1 MESRVFRGWGPQF
14 LMMASKA
21 CVDSAWRACKGMEFH
36 SMMEEGKM
44 EYLWASLLE
53 WGTKSF
59 ICRPWVH
66 LWFGVRVLQVG
77 EMSTR
82 PPMILYIMV
91 ALVIV
96 CRVFSVSNLNLATT
110 VQVHR
115 HCVWCCSPAK
125 CGMPNASA
133 PSPRSLETAL
143 IITSSPFFF
152 LHTSQK

>member
-1 MESRVFRGWGPQF
+1 M
-14 LMMASKA
+14 MMASKA

-59 ICRPWVH
+59 ICRPRVH

-82 PPMILYIMV
+82 PPVILYITV
-91 ALVIV
+91 ALVTV
-96 CRVFSVSNLNLATT
+96 RRFFSVSSFSLAT
-110 VQVHR
+110 
-115 HCVWCCSPAK
+115 
-125 CGMPNASA
+125 SA
-133 PSPRSLETAL
+133 ELLVAL
-143 IITSSPFFF
+143 
-152 LHTSQK
+152 